1 MLELVAEAVQ
11 GGSRKSCA
19 CEALGLSLRTVQRW
33 ERGGVKD
40 RRKGSRAVAANRLS
54 EAERAR
60 VIDVLNAPA
69 YRDKGPNQIV
79 PLLADEGEYLA
90 SESTMYRILREEK
103 QLAHRERSAP
113 RRSYEPLVRQ
123 ASAPNQVVELGHYLA
138 AQCGTRVIL
147 LPVSDCRSLQPQDCG
162 VVGAR

>member
-60 VIDVLNAPA
+60 VIDVLNTPA

-79 PLLADEGEYLA
+79 PLLADDGGI
-90 SESTMYRILREEK
+90 SGFG
-103 QLAHRERSAP
+103 
-113 RRSYEPLVRQ
+113 V
-123 ASAPNQVVELGHYLA
+123 ND
-138 AQCGTRVIL
+138 
-147 LPVSDCRSLQPQDCG
+147 VSDFARREA
-162 VVGAR
+162 VGTP